1 MEHKERMKSMFKL
14 NRRIAMLLALLLAAS
29 VLAGCGQAGEKVEET
44 PPVQTE
50 TGAPTPLPTV
60 EPPQGAEAGT
70 LLPLAE
76 ETVPLSMWYIITQEE
91 TSVIDTPADSLN
103 IQELC
108 KRTNVE
114 LSFIT
119 AASDVAVE
127 KLMLL
132 VSGGEYTDLIANIS
146 TAYKGGADVAI
157 TDGII
162 VELSDVIAEYMPNYD
177 ALRRSNDEY
186 YYNTISDSGN
196 IGMIYTMTAENYP
209 VTLGPVIRQD
219 WLDALKFDAPV
230 TYDDY
235 YNVLTAFNSE
245 YGATLWLPSACIP
258 DGNYLA
264 AGYGI
269 AAYIGQNASQQS
281 FYQKDGEVHW
291 GPAEDEALEFL
302 TMMNKWYSEG
312 LIYKDFFTVTAP
324 FLIDTAPV
332 LNGEVGLWYSVT
344 GLLGPH
350 AKMGEDLDPDFN
362 VMPIQDAVM
371 NEGDVNHLR
380 ISNALVE
387 GNGVSISTQCE
398 NVDIAARLLDYL
410 YSDEGMLLSN
420 YGIEGTTFEYDDD
433 GKPCLTEL
441 MVKNPDGLNMNQTSA
456 LYCNNLHLGYVDWS
470 KSITGYTDAQ
480 MATID
485 VWLASDND
493 YGYPSGVTLTDEESE
508 KLSQLY
514 SDIQLYAQTTM
525 VEFIVGEKPLDEFD
539 EYVEQLIS
547 MGIEECISIKQSGL
561 DRYNARVS

>member
-1 MEHKERMKSMFKL
+1 MMLKR
-14 NRRIAMLLALLLAAS
+14 NRKIALLLSFLLIAS
-29 VLAGCGQAGEKVEET
+29 AFAGCGKTGEEPAAAATAAETPAGEAT
-44 PPVQTE
+44 AAPPPDEPAADVQ
-50 TGAPTPLPTV
+50 P
-60 EPPQGAEAGT
+60 EAVPGEVS
-70 LLPLAE
+70 LPLSE

-91 TSVIDTPADSLN
+91 TSVIETPADSMN

-132 VSGGEYTDLIANIS
+132 ISGGEYTDLIANIS

-162 VELSDVIAEYMPNYD
+162 IELSDVISEYMPNYD
-177 ALRRSNDEY
+177 SLRRSNDEY

-196 IGMIYTMTAENYP
+196 IGIIYTLTAENYP

-219 WLDALKFDAPV
+219 WLDALGLEAPV

-258 DGNYLA
+258 DGNYLS

-269 AAYIGQNASQQS
+269 ATYIGQNASQQP
-281 FYQKDGEVHW
+281 FYQVGGEVHW
-291 GPAEDEALEFL
+291 GPVEDEALEFL

-332 LNGEVGLWYSVT
+332 LNDEVGLWYSVT

-350 AKMGEDLDPDFN
+350 SKMGVDLNPDFN
-362 VMPIQDAVM
+362 VMPIQDAVK

-380 ISNALVE
+380 ISNTLVE
-387 GNGVSISTQCE
+387 GGGVSISTQCE

-410 YSDEGMLLSN
+410 YSDEGILLNN
-420 YGIEGTTFEYDDD
+420 YGIEGTTFEYDDA
-433 GKPCLTEL
+433 GKPHLTEL
-441 MVKNPDGLNMNQTSA
+441 MVRNPDGLNMNQTSA
-456 LYCNNLHLGYVDWS
+456 LYCNSLHLGYSDWS

-480 MATID
+480 MATLE

-493 YGYPSGVTLTDEESE
+493 YGYPPGVTLTDEESE
-508 KLSQLY
+508 RLSQIY

-525 VEFIVGEKPLDEFD
+525 VEFIVGDKPLDEFD
-539 EYVEQLIS
+539 EYVDQLIE